1 MKKNIALLMLFA
13 GLTTGTFAQKFAIVD
28 TKYILDNIPEFT
40 EAQKQIDD
48 LAIQWQKEIEAKYAE
63 IDRLYKQ
70 YQSEQVLLTEDMR
83 RKREDEIIQK
93 EKEVKE
99 FQKSKFGPDGEL
111 AKKSEELIKPI
122 QDKVYNAIKE
132 YAELGNYAV
141 IFDKSLNSNILYNND
156 RYDKSD
162 EILKKL
168 GITPSK

>member
-13 GLTTGTFAQKFAIVD
+13 GLTTGAFAQKFAVVD

-141 IFDKSLNSNILYNND
+141 IFDKSLNSNILYTND

-168 GITPSK
+168 NITPSK